1 MNSFI
6 AEFKAFALK
15 GNVLDLAIA
24 VVIGA
29 AFNKIVSSLVDNIIT
44 PLMGVV
50 LGGIDFSTLAFTVG
64 EAQVT
69 YGMFIQSIVDFVIVA
84 LVLFVVIKGINRAK
98 GIKKEEVKEEA
109 QKPAPP
115 SETELLTEIRDL
127 LKQKS

>member
-15 GNVLDLAIA
+15 GNVIDLAIA

-44 PLMGVV
+44 PLMGVI
-50 LGGIDFSTLAFTVG
+50 LGGIDFSTLAFAVG

-84 LVLFVVIKGINRAK
+84 LVLFVVIKAINRAK
-98 GIKKEEVKEEA
+98 GINKEEVKEEA
-109 QKPAPP
+109 KKPAPP

-127 LKQKS
+127 LKNRA

>member
-1 MNSFI
+1 MSSFI

-44 PLMGVV
+44 PLMGAVM
-50 LGGIDFSTLAFTVG
+50 GGVDFSGLAFVVG
-64 EAQVT
+64 EAEVT
-69 YGMFIQSIVDFVIVA
+69 YGMFIQSIIDFIIVA

-109 QKPAPP
+109 AKPAPP
-115 SETELLTEIRDL
+115 SEAELLTEIRDL
-127 LKQKS
+127 LKNKS